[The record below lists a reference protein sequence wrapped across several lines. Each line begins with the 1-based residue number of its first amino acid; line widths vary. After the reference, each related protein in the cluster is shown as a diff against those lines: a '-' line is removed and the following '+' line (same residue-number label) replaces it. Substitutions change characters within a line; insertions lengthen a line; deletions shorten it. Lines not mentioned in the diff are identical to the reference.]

1 MLLADVVAT
10 STEVASTR
18 SRKAKTA
25 AFAELFARVTDSSA
39 EEIETVTS
47 YLAGS
52 LRQRRTGLGW
62 RSMQSLPAPA
72 AEPSLTVLEVH
83 EAFERIAALSGSGSQ
98 GARAAATAELFGRAT
113 AEEQPWLRGIVT
125 GEVRQGALDSLVQE
139 GLAAAGGVPLAAV
152 RRAAMMAGSTVAVAT
167 AALTGGEEA
176 LAEFVLEVGRP
187 VLPMLASSATTVEA
201 AMDKA
206 GGGDGRAIDTK
217 LDGIRIQ
224 VHRRGDDVIV
234 ATRSLEDITARL
246 PEVVAVARA
255 LPASDFVLDGEVL
268 ALDDQGRPRPFQETA
283 SRTAMSEG
291 VHLTPY
297 FFDLL
302 HLDGRDLV
310 DSPGS
315 ERLEALAGLV
325 PEEHLVPRL
334 VTVRRRRGRGV
345 RLAGARPRPRGR
357 GGQEPRRA
365 LRRRPPRLRL
375 GEGEA
380 GAHPRPGRARRRV
393 GLRPPPRLALQ
404 HPPRRPRRQKRRVLR
419 HARQD
424 LQGHDRRD
432 ARLADRA
439 VHRARPRPGRPSTT
453 TTSSSVRPEQVVEI
467 AFDGLQRSTRYP
479 GGMALRFARVVR
491 YRDDKTPDQADTIET
506 VRELFGR

>member
-10 STEVASTR
+10 SAGVASTR

-25 AFAELFARVTDSSA
+25 AFAELFARVTSSSA

-62 RSMQSLPAPA
+62 RSMQSLPDPA
-72 AEPSLTVLEVH
+72 EEPSLTVLEVH
-83 EAFERIAALSGSGSQ
+83 EAFEQIAALSGAGSQ

-152 RRAAMMAGSTVAVAT
+152 RRAAMMAGSTVAVST

-206 GGGDGRAIDTK
+206 GGGPDSPVAIDTK

-234 ATRSLEDITARL
+234 ATRSLEDITGRL

-255 LPASDFVLDGEVL
+255 LPVVRL
-268 ALDDQGRPRPFQETA
+268 RPR
-283 SRTAMSEG
+283 
-291 VHLTPY
+291 
-297 FFDLL
+297 
-302 HLDGRDLV
+302 
-310 DSPGS
+310 
-315 ERLEALAGLV
+315 
-325 PEEHLVPRL
+325 
-334 VTVRRRRGRGV
+334 RR
-345 RLAGARPRPRGR
+345 GARPR
-357 GGQEPRRA
+357 
-365 LRRRPPRLRL
+365 
-375 GEGEA
+375 
-380 GAHPRPGRARRRV
+380 
-393 GLRPPPRLALQ
+393 
-404 HPPRRPRRQKRRVLR
+404 RPRAPAPVPGDRVP
-419 HARQD
+419 HGD
-424 LQGHDRRD
+424 
-432 ARLADRA
+432 
-439 VHRARPRPGRPSTT
+439 
-453 TTSSSVRPEQVVEI
+453 E
-467 AFDGLQRSTRYP
+467 
-479 GGMALRFARVVR
+479 
-491 YRDDKTPDQADTIET
+491 
-506 VRELFGR
+506 